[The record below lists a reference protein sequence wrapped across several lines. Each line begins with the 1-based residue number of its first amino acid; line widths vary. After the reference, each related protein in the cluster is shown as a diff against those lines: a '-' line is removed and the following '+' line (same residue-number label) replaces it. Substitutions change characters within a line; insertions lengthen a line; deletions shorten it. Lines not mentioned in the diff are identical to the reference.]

1 MKPTTGDIRCMAL
14 GHITRMAIWKLRP
27 SWDFALNAKEK
38 LGIFRTE
45 MDAIATVE
53 QVAERLERLKAPQTT
68 IGGLF
73 AEQEERELA
82 DAIAF

>member
-1 MKPTTGDIRCMAL
+1 
-14 GHITRMAIWKLRP
+14 
-27 SWDFALNAKEK
+27 
-38 LGIFRTE
+38 

-53 QVAERLERLKAPQTT
+53 RVTKLLECIKVPQFAM

-82 DAIAF
+82 DAVAF